1 MMPHRCRT
9 GNIRSYSPGGATRT
23 QYVVFGPT
31 RVCLP
36 NRLTIGSYVFAQSVA
51 VRPNSHRRADSWTMQ
66 IRVPLSMRSTA
77 ISMTL
82 PSFAAERRRLHPQ
95 LSIDAASSQT
105 SQTGYMCINQCIYY
119 TRLTSLTRNALIL
132 SGGRG
137 LRLLL
142 LRPGNRHRASRG
154 SIC

>member
-95 LSIDAASSQT
+95 LSIDAASCQVKQDTCVSI
-105 SQTGYMCINQCIYY
+105 SCIYY

-142 LRPGNRHRASRG
+142 LCR
-154 SIC
+154 